1 VRVLF
6 LHLNFPGQFRHLAS
20 SLAAAGHDV
29 AFLCHTHYNRSL
41 PGVRRLCM
49 KGPLGAAALQK
60 RKPNQL
66 QKTQIVA
73 EQYRQ
78 AMAQLEQQGWL
89 PDVVVSHS
97 GWGCGLHVKELW
109 PRCRHVS
116 YLEWWFDPQSPLLH
130 HDHQNP
136 HLGFGPAS
144 APGLWLRNQALAL
157 ELVSADAVVAPSEWQ
172 RRQLPQALRERC
184 LVIYDPIDRQR
195 FKPNPN
201 HRSPLP
207 LLTYGTRG
215 MEPMRGFPELVLELP
230 SVLELWPELQV
241 EIAGGEGIH
250 YAGKPPAEGSWKTW
264 AEARLAPYLA
274 SGRVRWRGH
283 LDGEAYVRWLQSSWL
298 HVYLSQPFVASWSLL
313 EALACGCPLVA
324 SDVEPVRE
332 FCAPGRGWL
341 VDSRVRGFLQE
352 PVLARRQGRL
362 RPGFAVEPGTADGQ
376 GRAGLGSWRNDQ
388 TRWEAVLGAKVATNG

>member
-6 LHLNFPGQFRHLAS
+6 LHLNFPGQFRHLAA

-29 AFLCHTHYNRSL
+29 AFLCHTHYGRSL

-49 KGPLGAAALQK
+49 KGPLGADALQK
-60 RKPNQL
+60 GNPNQL
-66 QKTQIVA
+66 EKTRIVA

-78 AMAQLEQQGWL
+78 AMVQLEQQCWR

-109 PRCRHVS
+109 PLCRHVS
-116 YLEWWFDPQSPLLH
+116 YLEWWFDPQSPLFH
-130 HDHQNP
+130 HDTQNP
-136 HLGFGPAS
+136 HLGFSPAS

-157 ELVSADAVVAPSEWQ
+157 ELVSADAVVAPTEWQ
-172 RRQLPQALRERC
+172 RRQLPLALRERC
-184 LVIYDPIDRQR
+184 QVIYDGLDRQR
-195 FKPNPN
+195 FRPAPQ

-215 MEPMRGFPELVLELP
+215 MEPMRGFPELVRELP
-230 SVLELWPELQV
+230 GVLELWPDLQV
-241 EIAGGEGIH
+241 EIAGSDGIH
-250 YAGKPPAEGSWKTW
+250 YAGKAPPEGSWKTW
-264 AEARLAPYLA
+264 AERRLAPYLA

-283 LDGEAYVRWLQSSWL
+283 LEGDAYVRWLQSSWL
-298 HVYLSQPFVASWSLL
+298 HVYLTQPFVASWSLL

-341 VDSRVRGFLQE
+341 VDSRVQGFLLE
-352 PVLARRQGRL
+352 PALARHQGRL
-362 RPGFAVEPGTADGQ
+362 KPGLTLEQAAPDGHLPTS
-376 GRAGLGSWRNDQ
+376 LGQWRNDAK
-388 TRWEAVLGAKVATNG
+388 RWGAVLGVEVATTG